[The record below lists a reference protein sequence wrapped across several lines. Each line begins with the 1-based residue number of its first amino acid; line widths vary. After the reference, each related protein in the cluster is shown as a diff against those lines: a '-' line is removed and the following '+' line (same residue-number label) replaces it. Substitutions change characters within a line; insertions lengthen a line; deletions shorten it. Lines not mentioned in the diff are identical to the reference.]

1 MSTAGWLSRLTLLQA
16 LILAL
21 LVKLVIAALLPM
33 TGDEAYFVLWGR
45 HLDYGYYD
53 HPPMTG
59 WMTWLMLQLSEHPV
73 VVRLPGI
80 VTELLIA
87 LGLYAQWHRFDAEK
101 ARLAA
106 LLFLFSPLSL
116 IFVFTLTD
124 TGCMLFA
131 AASSFAAM
139 QALRHASPAITTGH
153 SAKSYGWAV
162 LAGLSLG
169 LAFLSKYFAVFLGL
183 AYLIYFFG
191 VNHRLWRLGITLV
204 LVAIPFGLLNLYW
217 NLTHCW
223 SNLLFNLVNRNR
235 GEVGIQWSD
244 VLTYIG
250 MMSYVVL
257 PPLALAWW
265 RSWGYLQKPHLQKQ
279 SPPAELAEAARLA
292 RVIVLTALV
301 GFLVISLKKTI
312 GLHWVLWFYPMV
324 LLALFSTPVLQ
335 WQRWLRWMG
344 WLSAAHVT
352 VILVILLMPL
362 GAWQHKPKI
371 AKDLLA
377 ATEAPALLLAVQAQ
391 LITDAGLTPAQA
403 ASLPLAAQGYT
414 WASVLSYQLKQPVM
428 VIGPGSKYA
437 RQDDFWTDFRAL
449 DGRTILVYLKRPSEL
464 ATISAWFAQT
474 RLLPVSYRGQTY
486 AFAFAEGFS
495 YERYLTQ
502 VLTPVRDNYY
512 AVPDWLPGGSCP
524 VTQRYFSATG
534 PRAPAGFEAATSVDA
549 VAGTAAS
556 P

>member
-1 MSTAGWLSRLTLLQA
+1 MNTTGWLSRLTLLQA

-21 LVKLVIAALLPM
+21 LVKLTIAALLPM

-53 HPPMTG
+53 HPPMAG

-80 VTELLIA
+80 ATELLIA
-87 LGLYAQWHRFDAEK
+87 LGLYAQWRRFDAEK

-131 AASSFAAM
+131 AASSFAAA
-139 QALRHASPAITTGH
+139 QALRHATPGIATGH
-153 SAKSYGWAV
+153 SAKSYGWTA
-162 LAGLSLG
+162 LAGLALG

-183 AYLIYFFG
+183 AYLIYFFV
-191 VNHRLWRLGITLV
+191 VNRRLWRLGMTLV

-217 NLTHCW
+217 NLNHCW
-223 SNLLFNLVNRNR
+223 ANLLFNLVNRNR

-244 VLTYIG
+244 VLSYIA
-250 MMSYVVL
+250 MMAYVVL

-265 RSWGYLQKPHLQKQ
+265 RSWGNLQKL
-279 SPPAELAEAARLA
+279 PAELAESARLA

-301 GFLVISLKKTI
+301 GFLVVSLKKTI

-324 LLALFSTPVLQ
+324 LMALFSTPLTQ

-344 WLSAAHVT
+344 WLSAAHVAL
-352 VILVILLMPL
+352 ILSILLVPYS
-362 GAWQHKPKI
+362 AWQYKPKI

-377 ATEAPALLLAVQAQ
+377 ATEAPALFSAAQ
-391 LITDAGLTPAQA
+391 NQLVAEAGLTPAQA
-403 ASLPLAAQGYT
+403 ANLPLAAQGYT
-414 WASVLSYQLKQPVM
+414 WASVLSYQLKRPVM

-437 RQDDFWTDFRAL
+437 RQDDFWADFHAL
-449 DGRTILVYLKRPSEL
+449 DGQSVLIYLKRPSEL
-464 ATISAWFAQT
+464 ETVSAWFAKT
-474 RLLPVSYRGQTY
+474 RALSVNYRGQTY
-486 AFAFAEGFS
+486 AFALADGFS
-495 YERYLTQ
+495 YERYLAL

-512 AVPDWLPGGSCP
+512 AVPDWLPAGNCP
-524 VTQRYFSATG
+524 VTQRYFG
-534 PRAPAGFEAATSVDA
+534 PAAAADT
-549 VAGTAAS
+549 TAS

>member
-1 MSTAGWLSRLTLLQA
+1 MSITGRLSRLTLPQA
-16 LILAL
+16 LMLAL

-53 HPPMTG
+53 HPPMAG
-59 WMTWLMLQLSEHPV
+59 WMTWLMLRFSEHPV

-80 VTELLIA
+80 ATELLIA
-87 LGLYAQWHRFDAEK
+87 IGLHAHWHRFDAEK
-101 ARLAA
+101 ARLVA

-116 IFVFTLTD
+116 IFAFTLTD

-131 AASSFAAM
+131 AASSLAAA
-139 QALRHASPAITTGH
+139 QALLHAVPGAGPGH
-153 SAKSYGWAV
+153 SARSCGWAAI
-162 LAGLSLG
+162 AGLALG

-183 AYLIYFFG
+183 AYLLYFF
-191 VNHRLWRLGITLV
+191 VLNRRLWRLGIILV

-235 GEVGIQWSD
+235 GEAGIQWSD
-244 VLTYIG
+244 VLTYVA
-250 MMSYVVL
+250 MMGYVVL

-265 RSWGYLQKPHLQKQ
+265 RSWRLEQTQQ
-279 SPPAELAEAARLA
+279 EPAGLAESARLA
-292 RVIVLTALV
+292 RVIVLTAVL
-301 GFLVISLKKTI
+301 GFLVVSLKKTI

-324 LLALFSTPVLQ
+324 LIALFSTPVSQ
-335 WQRWLRWMG
+335 WQRWLRGMG
-344 WLSAAHVT
+344 WLGAAHVT
-352 VILVILLMPL
+352 LILTILLVPYSV
-362 GAWQHKPKI
+362 WQHKPKI

-377 ATEAPALLLAVQAQ
+377 ATEAPALFSAAQ
-391 LITDAGLTPAQA
+391 DRLVAEAGLTA
-403 ASLPLAAQGYT
+403 AEAARLPLAAQGYT

-449 DGRTILVYLKRPSEL
+449 DGQAMLVYLKRPSEL
-464 ATISAWFAQT
+464 ATISAWFAKTQALSVT
-474 RLLPVSYRGQTY
+474 YRGQTY
-486 AFAFAEGFS
+486 AFAWAQGFR
-495 YERYLTQ
+495 YERYLQQ
-502 VLTPVRDNYY
+502 VLMPVRDNYY
-512 AVPDWLPGGSCP
+512 AVPDWLPVGSCP
-524 VTQRYFSATG
+524 VTQRYFPVPG
-534 PRAPAGFEAATSVDA
+534 DAAA
-549 VAGTAAS
+549 AGTSAS

>member
-1 MSTAGWLSRLTLLQA
+1 MSTTGWLSRLTLSQA

-21 LVKLVIAALLPM
+21 LVKLTIAALLPM

-53 HPPMTG
+53 HPPMAG
-59 WMTWLMLQLSEHPV
+59 WMTWLMLQISEHPV

-80 VTELLIA
+80 ATELLIA
-87 LGLYAQWHRFDAEK
+87 LGLYAHWHRFDAEK

-139 QALRHASPAITTGH
+139 QAVTPAAALARGH
-153 SAKSYGWAV
+153 SAKSYAWAV
-162 LAGLSLG
+162 IAGLALG

-191 VNHRLWRLGITLV
+191 VNRRLWRLGMTLV

-244 VLTYIG
+244 VLIYIA
-250 MMSYVVL
+250 MMGYVVL

-279 SPPAELAEAARLA
+279 SQPAELVENARLA

-301 GFLVISLKKTI
+301 GFLVVSLKKTI

-324 LLALFSTPVLQ
+324 LMALFSTPVLQ
-335 WQRWLRWMG
+335 WKRWLRWMG

-352 VILVILLMPL
+352 IILVILLMPL

-377 ATEAPALLLAVQAQ
+377 ATEAPALLLAARKQVIAETSMTSVQAA
-391 LITDAGLTPAQA
+391 T
-403 ASLPLAAQGYT
+403 LPLAAQGYT

-437 RQDDFWTDFRAL
+437 RQDDFWTDFRSL
-449 DGRTILVYLKRPSEL
+449 NGKTMLIYLKRPSEL
-464 ATISAWFAQT
+464 ATVSPWFART
-474 RLLPVSYRGQTY
+474 RLLAVSHRGQTY
-486 AFAFAEGFS
+486 AFG
-495 YERYLTQ
+495 L
-502 VLTPVRDNYY
+502 VHGL
-512 AVPDWLPGGSCP
+512 
-524 VTQRYFSATG
+524 
-534 PRAPAGFEAATSVDA
+534 
-549 VAGTAAS
+549 
-556 P
+556 

>member
-1 MSTAGWLSRLTLLQA
+1 MNTTGWLSRLTLSQA

-21 LVKLVIAALLPM
+21 LVKLIVAALLPM

-53 HPPMTG
+53 HPPMAG
-59 WMTWLMLQLSEHPV
+59 WLTWLMLQISEHPV

-80 VTELLIA
+80 ATELLIA
-87 LGLYAQWHRFDAEK
+87 IGLYAQWHRFDAEK

-106 LLFLFSPLSL
+106 LVFLFSPLSL

-131 AASSFAAM
+131 ALSCFAAM
-139 QALRHASPAITTGH
+139 QALTPTASATGPRH

-162 LAGLSLG
+162 LAGLALG

-183 AYLIYFFG
+183 AYLIYFFA
-191 VNHRLWRLGITLV
+191 VNRRLWRLGLTLV

-235 GEVGIQWSD
+235 GEIGIQWSD

-250 MMSYVVL
+250 MMAYVVL

-265 RSWGYLQKPHLQKQ
+265 RSWPAFQQKEQPQKQ
-279 SPPAELAEAARLA
+279 LPAELAESARLA
-292 RVIVLTALV
+292 RVIVLTALI
-301 GFLVISLKKTI
+301 GFLIVSLKKTI

-324 LLALFSTPVLQ
+324 LMALFTTPVAQ

-352 VILVILLMPL
+352 IILLILLMPL
-362 GAWQHKPKI
+362 SVWQSKPKV

-377 ATEAPALLLAVQAQ
+377 ATEAPAILSATRHQ
-391 LITDAGLTPAQA
+391 LVAEAGLTPKQA

-428 VIGPGSKYA
+428 VIGSGSKYA
-437 RQDDFWTDFRAL
+437 RQDDFWTDFRTL
-449 DGRTILVYLKRPSEL
+449 DGQAVLVYLKRPSEL
-464 ATISAWFAQT
+464 ATVSRWFSRA
-474 RLLPVSYRGQTY
+474 RLLTVSYRGQAY
-486 AFAFAEGFS
+486 VFALAEGFS
-495 YERYLTQ
+495 YERYLSQ
-502 VLTPVRDNYY
+502 VLIPVRGNYY
-512 AVPDWLPGGSCP
+512 AVPDWLPAGSCP
-524 VTQRYFSATG
+524 VTQRYFGAT
-534 PRAPAGFEAATSVDA
+534 AGLAVDA
-549 VAGTAAS
+549 VAAGTTAS